1 MKQVSRFLIIDD
13 DAGNNILC
21 EILIKKTIGISD
33 VQTFTEP
40 LKAVHYIMNEYRNDS
55 SVPTV
60 LFLDINMPDM
70 TGWEVLDKFRDIRQ
84 IIQESMSIYL
94 VSSSVDENDKQRA
107 NQNPFVTEY
116 IEKPLTAKKIREIVE
131 LHTENAPPVPAK

>member
-131 LHTENAPPVPAK
+131 LHTEKAPPVPAK